1 MGPLSKRQ
9 RSPKGEIAVR
19 ELIQKSGGRTY
30 RYWTISGLKKGGKRW
45 IPKYVSEREARRD
58 AEHFKTER
66 RNFGTSATE
75 LPIGIRAETAACL
88 EMLRPHNKSLTE
100 AVNFYVKHL
109 HTESKLAVSRTLGAC
124 LEEFVSEKMRLVDQG
139 DLRAVSLQT
148 IKSRAKKLAE
158 SLGSIPI
165 QGIGS
170 KHLSEF
176 LAKLPFSQVTKL
188 HYRAFLSEFMAY
200 SLEREWIEG
209 NPLNTWGRTKRK
221 KNLAREVEILSVAD
235 VKKLLEVAS
244 RDEAAQFFVPYL
256 ALGLFLGLRP
266 NEASLLHWG
275 KIELDQGSIEIRK
288 ETSKVKDTR
297 HIQINPV
304 AMAWLRAYRPQKT
317 VKVLP
322 MSLYQ
327 QRVCWDRI
335 RNLAGWRVW
344 EPNKVIDESQLHLKE
359 WPEDCLRHSFASYW
373 LPIHNDRPKLAE
385 HMGTSVGVIR
395 EYYRRPIPAQLAKN
409 FWEIVP

>member
-1 MGPLSKRQ
+1 MGPISKRQ

-30 RYWTISGLKKGGKRW
+30 KYWTISGLKKGGKRW

-66 RNFGTSATE
+66 RNFGASATE
-75 LPIGIRAETAACL
+75 LPVGVRAETAACL
-88 EMLRPHNKSLTE
+88 EILRPFNKSLTE

-109 HTESKLAVSRTLGAC
+109 NTESKLAVSKTLAAC
-124 LEEFVSEKMRLVDQG
+124 LEEFVGEKMRLVERG
-139 DLRAVSLQT
+139 DLRAVSIQT
-148 IKSRAKKLAE
+148 IKSRSKKLAE

-165 QGIGS
+165 QGISS

-209 NPLNTWGRTKRK
+209 NPLSAWGRTKRK
-221 KNLAREVEILSVAD
+221 KNLAREVEILSVAEA
-235 VKKLLEVAS
+235 KKLLEVAS
-244 RDEAAQFFVPYL
+244 QDEAAQFFVPYL

-275 KIELDQGSIEIRK
+275 KIDLDQGSIEIRK

-297 HIQINPV
+297 HIPINPV
-304 AMAWLRAYRPQKT
+304 AMAWLKAFRPQKAA
-317 VKVLP
+317 KVIPL
-322 MSLYQ
+322 SGYSH
-327 QRVCWDRI
+327 RVVWDRI

-344 EPNKVIDESQLHLKE
+344 EPNKVINGSQAQFKE
-359 WPEDCLRHSFASYW
+359 WPEDCLRHSYASYW
-373 LPIHNDRPKLAE
+373 LPIHNDRPRLAE

-395 EYYRRPIPAQLAKN
+395 GYYRRPVPAQLAEKY
-409 FWEIVP
+409 WEILP

>member
-1 MGPLSKRQ
+1 MGPFSKRQ

-30 RYWTISGLKKGGKRW
+30 RYWTISGLKKEGKRW
-45 IPKYVSEREARRD
+45 IPKYVTEREARRD

-66 RNFGTSATE
+66 KNFGTSATE
-75 LPIGIRAETAACL
+75 LPVGVRAETAACL
-88 EMLRPHNKSLTE
+88 EKLRPLQKTLTE

-109 HTESKLAVSRTLGAC
+109 HTESKLAVSKTLAAC
-124 LEEFVSEKMRLVDQG
+124 LEDFVGEKVRLVERG
-139 DLRAVSLQT
+139 DLRAVSIQT

-209 NPLNTWGRTKRK
+209 NPLSAWGRTKRK
-221 KNLAREVEILSVAD
+221 KNLAREVEILSVAEA
-235 VKKLLEVAS
+235 KNLLEVA
-244 RDEAAQFFVPYL
+244 RKDEAAQFFVPYL

-266 NEASLLHWG
+266 EEASRLHWD
-275 KIELDQGSIEIRK
+275 KIDLAQSTIEIRG
-288 ETSKVKDTR
+288 ETSKTKDTR
-297 HIQINPV
+297 HIQINPI
-304 AMAWLRAYRPQKT
+304 ARAWLKAFKP
-317 VKVLP
+317 
-322 MSLYQ
+322 
-327 QRVCWDRI
+327 QRVTRVIPLSTYRQRVAWDRI

-344 EPNKVIDESQLHLKE
+344 EPNKVIEGGQGHLKE
-359 WPEDCLRHSFASYW
+359 WPEDCLRHSYASYW
-373 LPIHNDRPKLAE
+373 LPIYNDRPKLAE

-395 EYYRRPIPAQLAKN
+395 EYYRRPVPAKLAEKY
-409 FWEIVP
+409 WEILP